1 MTNTPNLVHEAEVQR
16 HHVRVKLPAKVEI
29 NGIAY
34 ATRDWS
40 TAGASVIVPA
50 NADRNVFKEGKVH
63 HARMLFDFSGFSLAV
78 PIKLEVRHAS
88 GEDDGQSIGLRYV
101 DLTQDQVVIM
111 RQLVASYVSGELTSV
126 DEFIHILARNNFAK
140 PRQIPKPDGEL
151 SFGER
156 LSGFIRKAAFPI
168 ITILLIG
175 YVALAIFEQ
184 KFIVSAEKALVT
196 GDNIV
201 LTSPGGGI
209 ISFKNL
215 HAGDHVKK
223 GDVLMSLSSD
233 TGTITGVDSPC
244 DCVILDRPIDSG
256 TRIERGSITLRLIP
270 LDTPLRVEA
279 FVNYENAVRLARG
292 QIASLHLP
300 GESGTRSGVVSGISI
315 GQGGDRA
322 KIFIQPTETLP
333 DAMVGVPVSVK
344 INTVRRI
351 ATQE

>member
-29 NGIAY
+29 NGTAY

-40 TAGASVIVPA
+40 TAGASVVVPA

-63 HARMLFDFSGFSLAV
+63 FARLLFDFSSFSLAV

-111 RQLVASYVSGELTSV
+111 RQLVSSYVSGELTSV
-126 DEFIHILARNNFAK
+126 DELIHILARNNFAK
-140 PRQIPKPDGEL
+140 PRQIPKADGNVP
-151 SFGER
+151 FGER
-156 LSGFIRKAAFPI
+156 LSLFIRKAAVPLI
-168 ITILLIG
+168 SLLLIG

-184 KFIVSAEKALVT
+184 KFVVSAEKALVT

-209 ISFKNL
+209 IGFKNL
-215 HAGDHVKK
+215 HAGDRIKK
-223 GDVLMSLSSD
+223 GDVLMSLTSD

-292 QIASLHLP
+292 QVASLHMP
-300 GESGTRSGVVSGISI
+300 GESGTRSGVITGISI

-322 KIFIQPTETLP
+322 KIFIHPLETLP
-333 DAMVGVPVSVK
+333 TDLVGVPVNVK
-344 INTVRRI
+344 INTARKVEL
-351 ATQE
+351 QE